1 MSIRTHDMAVEAYD
15 PPLMNCIVLG
25 DLHIM
30 VDYNF
35 KNHCKKKILQR
46 KILRMCC
53 QQNKTLAKVFR
64 QFLSI

>member
-1 MSIRTHDMAVEAYD
+1 MSIRTHDMAVEAYN

-35 KNHCKKKILQR
+35 KNHC
-46 KILRMCC
+46 
-53 QQNKTLAKVFR
+53 
-64 QFLSI
+64 